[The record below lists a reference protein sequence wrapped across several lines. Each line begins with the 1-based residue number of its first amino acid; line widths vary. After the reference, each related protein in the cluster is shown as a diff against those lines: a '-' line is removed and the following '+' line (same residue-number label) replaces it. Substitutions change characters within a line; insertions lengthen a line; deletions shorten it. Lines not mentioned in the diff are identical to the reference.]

1 MTARPAEPRLR
12 RLTGP
17 VVVDASVA
25 VEYVVAISLTTQAQA
40 LFRATVDRDVEL
52 WAPDLLYP
60 ESVSAVRRL
69 LRLRAISTAA
79 ADTAVAR
86 LVQLPLTISGTSGL
100 MVRAWQLRDTVTP
113 YDACYAALAETLDAP
128 FVTADRR
135 LARAL
140 APRGTRALFL
150 GDLS

>member
-1 MTARPAEPRLR
+1 MTARPAEPRLSG
-12 RLTGP
+12 LTGP

-25 VEYVVAISLTTQAQA
+25 VEYVVAISLTAQA

-69 LRLRAISTAA
+69 LRLRAIGTADA
-79 ADTAVAR
+79 EAAVAR
-86 LVQLPLTISGTSGL
+86 LVKLPLTISGTSGL
-100 MVRAWQLRDTVTP
+100 MVRAWQLRDTLTP

-140 APRGTRALFL
+140 APQGTRALFL

>member
-1 MTARPAEPRLR
+1 
-12 RLTGP
+12 

-40 LFRATVDRDVEL
+40 LFRATVDHDMEL

-60 ESVSAVRRL
+60 EALSAVRRL

-100 MVRAWQLRDTVTP
+100 MMRAWQLRDTVTP
-113 YDACYAALAETLDAP
+113 YDGCYAALAETLDAP

-140 APRGTRALFL
+140 APRGTRVLFL

>member
-1 MTARPAEPRLR
+1 M
-12 RLTGP
+12 
-17 VVVDASVA
+17 VVDASVA
-25 VEYVVAISLTTQAQA
+25 VEYVVAISLTTHAQA

-52 WAPDLLYP
+52 WAPDLLYA

-69 LRLRAISTAA
+69 LRLRAISTVA
-79 ADTAVAR
+79 ADAAVAR
-86 LVQLPLTISGTSGL
+86 LTQLPLTISGTSGL
-100 MVRAWQLRDTVTP
+100 MARAWQLRDTVTP

-150 GDLS
+150 GDLA